1 MKKHCTDTFR
11 VHHITRVFSSLS
23 EHNIKFYRGP
33 SITFITLKV
42 LKVNIA
48 IAVIIL
54 CQVWGKVSL
63 SCDVFVESKYKFS

>member
-1 MKKHCTDTFR
+1 MKKTLHRHVQSSPHHKSVQLSFR
-11 VHHITRVFSSLS
+11 T
-23 EHNIKFYRGP
+23 KFYRGP

-48 IAVIIL
+48 IVVIIL